1 MIGKL
6 MTLFQ
11 LLLNIWKKF
20 TIDIASPMIAAM
32 GVRVRWGGYVG
43 RALVLVWN
51 SALRGDLSIYF
62 SGVFC

>member
-32 GVRVRWGGYVG
+32 GVRVRWGGMWG
-43 RALVLVWN
+43 GL
-51 SALRGDLSIYF
+51 
-62 SGVFC
+62 